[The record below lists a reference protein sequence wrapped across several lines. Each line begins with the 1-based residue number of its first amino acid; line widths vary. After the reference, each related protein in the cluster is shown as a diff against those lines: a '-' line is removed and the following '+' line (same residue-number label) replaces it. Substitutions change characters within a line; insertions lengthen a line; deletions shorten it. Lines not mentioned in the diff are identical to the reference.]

1 MKLLTYDA
9 GGGARCGI
17 AVERDSGVADVTDLL
32 RSSCVI
38 RDVQALLELGET
50 ALGGLEAI
58 APGVSAHHSMR
69 DVRLLSPVLRP
80 PTIRDFSVYEGHAS
94 MHGAWKLP
102 EAWYRLPAFYFSNP
116 LCMYGQDATVA
127 FPSATGKFDYEL
139 ELAAVIGREVR
150 NAKAGEAWDAIAGFT
165 IFVDWSCRDLQRD
178 EMQLHLGPA
187 KGKDCGSSLGPWMVT
202 KDEVI
207 GSWNDRQLDLVARM
221 RVNGEDWLTGSTAE
235 MRHDWGAL
243 LVRAS
248 RDSRLVPG
256 DIVAAGTVNGGSI
269 PEAIRLGRPARYL
282 EPGDRL
288 EATIEGIGTL
298 RCTLGEQPPCDA
310 DYSYLAPR
318 K

>member
-9 GGGARCGI
+9 GNGARCGM
-17 AVERDSGVADVTDLL
+17 AVKGGGVADVTALL
-32 RSSCVI
+32 QAACPV
-38 RDVQALLELGET
+38 RDVQALLELGAAPLA
-50 ALGGLEAI
+50 ALAACADH
-58 APGVSAHHSMR
+58 APAHHCMR
-69 DVRLLSPVLRP
+69 DVRLLSPILRP

-94 MHGAWKLP
+94 MHGAWQLP

-116 LCMYGQDATVA
+116 LCMHGQDATVP

-139 ELAAVIGREVR
+139 ELAAVIGSEVR
-150 NAKAGEAWDAIAGFT
+150 NACADDAWDAIAGFT
-165 IFVDWSCRDLQRD
+165 IFIDWSCRDLQRD

-202 KDEVI
+202 KDEFVE
-207 GSWNDRQLDLVARM
+207 SWKNRQLDLAVRM
-221 RVNGEDWLTGSTAE
+221 KVNGEDWLTGSTAG
-235 MRHDWGAL
+235 MQHDWGEL

-269 PEAIRLGRPARYL
+269 PEAIRLGKSARYL

-298 RCTLGEQPPCDA
+298 RSTLGEQASCDA
-310 DYSYLAPR
+310 SYSYLAPR